1 MTCTKPIS
9 ISGRGG
15 KMFSETLRKMR
26 TKSGKSK
33 YRLAQDSGIDE
44 SYILRLERGDR
55 TRPSRDVVVTLGLAL
70 MQVSGGVDIGDIDTL
85 LLSAEFAPLRRMR

>member
-1 MTCTKPIS
+1 MKF
-9 ISGRGG
+9 G
-15 KMFSETLRKMR
+15 ENLRKMR

-55 TRPSRDVVVTLGLAL
+55 TSPSRDVVVTLGLAL

-85 LLSAEFAPLRRMR
+85 LLSAEYTPLRRRG